1 MLSALSINILTFLPI
16 MHFGIF
22 QNINNYFKIKR
33 SVPPKKSAKAKN
45 LPWKNQPEKSNKIIR
60 EFGDDF
66 KLEFRIE
73 ESIWKEKRKL

>member
-16 MHFGIF
+16 MHFGFF

-45 LPWKNQPEKSNKIIR
+45 QPEKSNKIIR
-60 EFGDDF
+60 EFEGDDF

>member
-1 MLSALSINILTFLPI
+1 MLSALSIDILTFLPV

-22 QNINNYFKIKR
+22 QNINNNFKIKR
-33 SVPPKKSAKAKN
+33 SVPPKKSEKA
-45 LPWKNQPEKSNKIIR
+45 KNQPEKSNKIIR